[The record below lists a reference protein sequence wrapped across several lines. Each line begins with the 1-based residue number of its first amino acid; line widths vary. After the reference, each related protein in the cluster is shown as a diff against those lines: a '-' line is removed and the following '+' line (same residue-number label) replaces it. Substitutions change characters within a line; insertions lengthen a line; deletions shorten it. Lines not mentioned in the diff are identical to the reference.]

1 MYYNTIHGH
10 DNLCVVKK
18 NTQRNIFRM
27 EKETWHSLAKSRMK
41 KLGITQEQLAEKLGV
56 TQGAIG
62 HWLNKRRE
70 PSMDIILGIMAALEL
85 KNMNIGVDGAIVS
98 DHQNMELAAPDIHRI
113 PVITYVQA
121 GVWTEVSEIREC
133 DGNMAFITTD
143 LDLGERAFAIVIRG
157 NSMEPEFTE
166 GDLVLIDPD
175 EPLHPG
181 DFVVAK
187 NGEEEATFKKY
198 RPRGYGEDGQEIF
211 ELAPLN
217 DDYPTMR
224 SDRQH
229 IQIIGTMV
237 EHRRRRK
244 RR

>member
-1 MYYNTIHGH
+1 MKVGAKIRALRKARKMTI
-10 DNLCVVKK
+10 NELA
-18 NTQRNIFRM
+18 TQVDSDVGNI
-27 EKETWHSLAKSRMK
+27 SR
-41 KLGITQEQLAEKLGV
+41 LERDLQGFSPQLLSKIA
-56 TQGAIG
+56 
-62 HWLNKRRE
+62 
-70 PSMDIILGIMAALEL
+70 DALSVPVSEL
-85 KNMNIGVDGAIVS
+85 FS
-98 DHQNMELAAPDIHRI
+98 DDSPASPHQNMEMAQPDIHRI
-113 PVITYVQA
+113 PVISYVQA
-121 GVWTEVSEIREC
+121 GVWTAPNEIREC
-133 DGNMAFITTD
+133 DGNMAYITTD
-143 LDLGERAFAIVIRG
+143 LDLGDRAFAIVIRG

>member
-1 MYYNTIHGH
+1 MKVGAKIRALRKARKMTI
-10 DNLCVVKK
+10 NELA
-18 NTQRNIFRM
+18 TQVDSDVGNI
-27 EKETWHSLAKSRMK
+27 SR
-41 KLGITQEQLAEKLGV
+41 LERDLQGFSPQLLSKIA
-56 TQGAIG
+56 
-62 HWLNKRRE
+62 
-70 PSMDIILGIMAALEL
+70 DALSVPVSEL
-85 KNMNIGVDGAIVS
+85 FS
-98 DHQNMELAAPDIHRI
+98 DDSPASPHQNMEMAQPDIHRI
-113 PVITYVQA
+113 PVISYVQA
-121 GVWTEVSEIREC
+121 GVWTAPNEIREC
-133 DGNMAFITTD
+133 DGNMAYITTD
-143 LDLGERAFAIVIRG
+143 LDLGDRAFAIVIRG

-211 ELAPLN
+211 ELAPIN

>member
-1 MYYNTIHGH
+1 MKVGAKIRALRKERKMTISELATQVDSDVGNISRLERDIQGFSPQLLSKIAEALSVPVAELFS
-10 DNLCVVKK
+10 DNL
-18 NTQRNIFRM
+18 QP
-27 EKETWHSLAKSRMK
+27 A
-41 KLGITQEQLAEKLGV
+41 Q
-56 TQGAIG
+56 
-62 HWLNKRRE
+62 
-70 PSMDIILGIMAALEL
+70 
-85 KNMNIGVDGAIVS
+85 
-98 DHQNMELAAPDIHRI
+98 HQNMELATPDIHRI

-121 GVWTEVSEIREC
+121 GVWTETSEIREC
-133 DGNMAFITTD
+133 DGNMAYITTD
-143 LDLGERAFAIVIRG
+143 LDLGQRAFAIVIRG

-198 RPRGYGEDGQEIF
+198 RPRGYSEDGQEIF

-237 EHRRRRK
+237 EHRRRRRK
-244 RR
+244 R

>member
-1 MYYNTIHGH
+1 MTISE
-10 DNLCVVKK
+10 LA
-18 NTQRNIFRM
+18 TQVDSDVGNI
-27 EKETWHSLAKSRMK
+27 SR
-41 KLGITQEQLAEKLGV
+41 LERDIQGFSPQLLSKIADALSV
-56 TQGAIG
+56 
-62 HWLNKRRE
+62 
-70 PSMDIILGIMAALEL
+70 PVAALFSEQQ
-85 KNMNIGVDGAIVS
+85 S
-98 DHQNMELAAPDIHRI
+98 PQHQNMELASPDIHRI

-121 GVWTEVSEIREC
+121 GVWTETSEIREC
-133 DGNMAFITTD
+133 DGNLAYITTD
-143 LDLGERAFAIVIRG
+143 LDLGHRAFAIVIRG